1 MTKPARDLLLHPVR
15 LRIVQT
21 LLGRNLTPGGIQE
34 QLSDVPPA
42 SLYRHINALEK
53 GGLLEIVD
61 RRPVRGGVE
70 RTYTVVDEAVSLQQE
85 DLEGAT
91 SSDLSRHFATFVG
104 TLLTD
109 FAAYL
114 ETSNLDLAADR
125 VGFRQIPLW
134 LTDAEFD
141 ELAAEFAEALRSRM
155 DTQPSPERR
164 RRLITTIVMPDDRT
178 PGLRQSADT
187 NR

>member
-1 MTKPARDLLLHPVR
+1 MMTELTRDLLLHPVR

-21 LLGRNLTPGGIQE
+21 VLGRRLTPGEIQK
-34 QLSDVPPA
+34 QMSDIPQA
-42 SLYRHINALEK
+42 SLYRHINTLEE
-53 GGLLEIVD
+53 GGLLAVVD

-70 RTYTVVDEAVSLQQE
+70 RTYAVVEEAVSLQQE

-91 SSDLSRHFATFVG
+91 SKEVFRHFATFVG

-114 ETSNLDLAADR
+114 TTSDLNLAADR

-141 ELAAEFAEALRSRM
+141 ELAAEFVQALQSRL
-155 DTQPSPERR
+155 DRQPSPERR
-164 RRLITTIVMPDDRT
+164 RRLFTTIVMPDDRN
-178 PGLRQSADT
+178 PDEAIS
-187 NR
+187 